1 MLSTK
6 YIFLVD
12 NYRAEVLYCEKRRTY
27 RRILL
32 EHPKHH
38 KEDIPMAAT
47 PAVSKSRFRTVDMAY
62 IALFAVLMAVCAW
75 VTIPIPGTLISFTL
89 QTFAIFTALLT
100 LGGRRGTYAVLVYLL
115 LGLVG
120 LPVFSG
126 FQGGPGVLLGATGGY
141 IIGFVGSALVYW
153 LMTAKLG
160 DSLPVAVVA
169 CVVGLAVCY
178 AFGTVWFLKVYTSG
192 PMDLATALSW
202 CVTPFIIPD
211 LCKLALATLLSKRVK
226 KFLK

>member
-1 MLSTK
+1 MKAFES
-6 YIFLVD
+6 IS
-12 NYRAEVLYCEKRRTY
+12 E
-27 RRILL
+27 
-32 EHPKHH
+32 HH
-38 KEDIPMAAT
+38 KEDFLMAAT
-47 PAVSKSRFRTVDMAY
+47 PAVSNPKFRTIDMTY

-141 IIGFVGSALVYW
+141 LIGFIGTALVYW
-153 LMTAKLG
+153 LLTAKLRA
-160 DSLPVAVVA
+160 SLPMSIAA

-211 LCKLALATLLSKRVK
+211 LCKLALAVLLSSRVK